1 MYLMGE
7 ILLNVAKGLIMTIVK
22 TKNGEEL
29 VIAPEGML
37 DTANAPAFDAEMEA
51 AVAET
56 TKLVLDFAKVQY
68 ISSSGL
74 RVLLKAQ
81 KKVAASGEMKLVNV
95 SAAVKEVFE
104 LTGFTNIL
112 TIV

>member
-1 MYLMGE
+1 
-7 ILLNVAKGLIMTIVK
+7 MTITK

-37 DTANAPAFDAEMEA
+37 DTTNAPAFDAEMEK
-51 AVAET
+51 AVAECQN
-56 TKLVLDFAKVQY
+56 LVLDFAKVQY

-74 RVLLKAQ
+74 RVLLKTQ
-81 KKVAASGEMKLVNV
+81 KKVATAGEMKLINV
-95 SAAVKEVFE
+95 SASVKEVFE